1 MLFVKVK
8 RSTMRHIGIVL
19 FAILAIASPGRAQ
32 KLSPEEKNEGFV
44 SLFNGQDFSGW
55 RLSDN
60 SAKADNWKVQDG
72 VIKLSGGSKPHLGS
86 QWEFDDFDVRFEWR
100 AMVAKGY
107 NSGFYVRSGRAVGT
121 NQINLA
127 QGTEGGFI
135 GGKIKGAKTVPEL
148 QKKPMEWNDWRVV
161 GKGDKLTFWCNGKLA
176 WEGTELPQKRGYFGL
191 QAEGAPIEFRNIRI
205 KELGYDSVLNNLGAN
220 DAGLKIEDD
229 TAVVS
234 MGMKSYTLIPDVT
247 GDFTFRTEWK
257 CDKGANAQIY
267 FNSGS
272 MPIGDLKNG
281 SGGYAGKIKKNAD
294 YPVGDW
300 NYLEIKFAKGK
311 ASVWLNGNLV
321 NEDVD
326 IGPCKTVTFTVV
338 SGTVQLRAPRV
349 RFAN

>member
-1 MLFVKVK
+1 
-8 RSTMRHIGIVL
+8 MRCSAVVL
-19 FAILAIASPGRAQ
+19 FAILAIASPIRAQ
-32 KLSPEEKNEGFV
+32 KLSPEEEKEGFI
-44 SLFNGQDFSGW
+44 SLFNGRDFSGW
-55 RLSDN
+55 RFSDN
-60 SAKADNWKVQDG
+60 SVKADNWKVQDG
-72 VIKLSGGSKPHLGS
+72 VIKLSGGSKPHLAS
-86 QWEFDDFDVRFEWR
+86 QWEFEDFDVRFEWR

-127 QGTEGGFI
+127 QGGEGGFI
-135 GGKIKGAKTVPEL
+135 GGNIKGAKTVPEL

-191 QAEGAPIEFRNIRI
+191 QAEGAPIEFRNIRV
-205 KELGYDSVLNNLGAN
+205 KELEYESVLKNLGMK
-220 DAGLKIEDD
+220 DAELKIEDD
-229 TAVVS
+229 TAVIS
-234 MGMKSYTLIPDVT
+234 RGMKSYTLIPDAA

-267 FNSGS
+267 FRIGS
-272 MPIGDLKNG
+272 MSIGDLKSG
-281 SGGYAGKIKKNAD
+281 SGAFVGNVNKKNAD
-294 YPVGDW
+294 YAVGEW
-300 NYLEIKFAKGK
+300 NYLEIKVVKGI
-311 ASVWLNGNLV
+311 ASVWLNGSLV

-349 RFAN
+349 KFAK